1 MFEILKPFWLLLC
14 NSHLLELHSDLPVQF
29 QVFLADFLYSD
40 CIALMIK
47 ILCRV
52 VYSIRTFFE
61 LLLTNK
67 DVFLPLCAGQKFERP
82 IDRVITHPPRADE
95 CEELALIEVIKA
107 LSGNQA
113 NLEIC
118 EVQETSQ
125 LGTWKPVCLTNWL
138 TDWPKWLTHSLI
150 DRLTD
155 WLIQW
160 LTDWLSDWL
169 TDGLTDWG
177 TDWLASLTDW
187 RLIEWL
193 CWLNMTD
200 HSQLIGWLTDSDS
213 LTHSLTNRH
222 KIDRATCLWSAD
234 WSTDR

>member
-67 DVFLPLCAGQKFERP
+67 DVFLPLCAGQKFELP
-82 IDRVITHPPRADE
+82 IYRVITHPPRADE

-113 NLEIC
+113 NLEIF

-155 WLIQW
+155 WL
-160 LTDWLSDWL
+160 TDSV
-169 TDGLTDWG
+169 TDGLTERLADWR
-177 TDWLASLTDW
+177 TDWLRD
-187 RLIEWL
+187 
-193 CWLNMTD
+193 
-200 HSQLIGWLTDSDS
+200 WLTS
-213 LTHSLTNRH
+213 
-222 KIDRATCLWSAD
+222 
-234 WSTDR
+234 

>member
-47 ILCRV
+47 ILCWV

-67 DVFLPLCAGQKFERP
+67 DVFLPLCARQKFELP
-82 IDRVITHPPRADE
+82 IYRVITHPPRADE
-95 CEELALIEVIKA
+95 CEKLALIEVIKA

-125 LGTWKPVCLTNWL
+125 LDTWKPVCLTDWLTDQKADWLTHSRIDKLTSWL
-138 TDWPKWLTHSLI
+138 TDWFS
-150 DRLTD
+150 DGRTD
-155 WLIQW
+155 WATGW
-160 LTDWLSDWL
+160 LTDWL
-169 TDGLTDWG
+169 TEG
-177 TDWLASLTDW
+177 LTDW

-200 HSQLIGWLTDSDS
+200 HWQLTGWLTDSDS
-213 LTHSLTNRH
+213 LTH
-222 KIDRATCLWSAD
+222 
-234 WSTDR
+234 

>member
-1 MFEILKPFWLLLC
+1 MFEVLKPFWLLLC
-14 NSHLLELHSDLPVQF
+14 NSHLLELYSDLPVQF

-67 DVFLPLCAGQKFERP
+67 DVFLPLCARQKFELP
-82 IDRVITHPPRADE
+82 IYRVITHPPRADE

-125 LGTWKPVCLTNWL
+125 LGT
-138 TDWPKWLTHSLI
+138 
-150 DRLTD
+150 
-155 WLIQW
+155 
-160 LTDWLSDWL
+160 
-169 TDGLTDWG
+169 
-177 TDWLASLTDW
+177 
-187 RLIEWL
+187 
-193 CWLNMTD
+193 
-200 HSQLIGWLTDSDS
+200 
-213 LTHSLTNRH
+213 
-222 KIDRATCLWSAD
+222 
-234 WSTDR
+234 

>member
-40 CIALMIK
+40 CITLMIK

-67 DVFLPLCAGQKFERP
+67 DVFLPLCAGQKFELP
-82 IDRVITHPPRADE
+82 IYRVITHPPRADE
-95 CEELALIEVIKA
+95 REELALIEVIKA

-125 LGTWKPVCLTNWL
+125 LGT
-138 TDWPKWLTHSLI
+138 
-150 DRLTD
+150 
-155 WLIQW
+155 
-160 LTDWLSDWL
+160 
-169 TDGLTDWG
+169 
-177 TDWLASLTDW
+177 
-187 RLIEWL
+187 
-193 CWLNMTD
+193 
-200 HSQLIGWLTDSDS
+200 
-213 LTHSLTNRH
+213 
-222 KIDRATCLWSAD
+222 
-234 WSTDR
+234 

>member
-40 CIALMIK
+40 CITLMIK

-67 DVFLPLCAGQKFERP
+67 DVFLPLCAGQKFELP
-82 IDRVITHPPRADE
+82 ICRVITHPPRADE

-125 LGTWKPVCLTNWL
+125 LGT
-138 TDWPKWLTHSLI
+138 
-150 DRLTD
+150 
-155 WLIQW
+155 
-160 LTDWLSDWL
+160 
-169 TDGLTDWG
+169 
-177 TDWLASLTDW
+177 
-187 RLIEWL
+187 
-193 CWLNMTD
+193 
-200 HSQLIGWLTDSDS
+200 
-213 LTHSLTNRH
+213 
-222 KIDRATCLWSAD
+222 
-234 WSTDR
+234 

>member
-67 DVFLPLCAGQKFERP
+67 DVFLPLCAGQKFELP
-82 IDRVITHPPRADE
+82 IYRVITHPPRADE

-118 EVQETSQ
+118 
-125 LGTWKPVCLTNWL
+125 
-138 TDWPKWLTHSLI
+138 
-150 DRLTD
+150 
-155 WLIQW
+155 
-160 LTDWLSDWL
+160 
-169 TDGLTDWG
+169 
-177 TDWLASLTDW
+177 
-187 RLIEWL
+187 
-193 CWLNMTD
+193 
-200 HSQLIGWLTDSDS
+200 
-213 LTHSLTNRH
+213 
-222 KIDRATCLWSAD
+222 
-234 WSTDR
+234 